1 MKVLLVDPPGKN
13 KGFNTGLGFLAA
25 VLQPDHEVR
34 VLDLNNIEVGMCG
47 DPNPD
52 PPLTELEALTREE
65 IRTFAPD
72 VFGISIKTF
81 TADISRHLFKW
92 AGEAK
97 PGLVRVAGGP
107 HIILDGFR
115 YVRDTKVEFGVQG
128 EGEYVLPQL
137 VNALAGGSSV
147 DKVTGLLRW
156 EEGSLVQNP
165 ESDLIEELDT
175 LPLPDYSRFTSVI
188 SNGGKLR
195 QYPILTSRGCPFKC
209 SYCSMPT
216 IMGRRWRFH
225 SPERVVEELKYA
237 RDRYG
242 AESFTV
248 VDDNL
253 TLNLHRIDAISDMI
267 IESGLTMPWNS
278 MNGIR
283 ADRLTPE
290 SARKMADSG
299 CYHVWI
305 GIESADPYVFDTI
318 NKGEEFED
326 VKRGIRILKEA
337 GIGVGGFF
345 IVGLPN
351 STREADLKSV
361 EFVRELGIDAWWF
374 QFVPYPYTPAN
385 DWVQTDDTVKILRP
399 AEGALQFG
407 GGDIEPVFETGN
419 YSKEER
425 MRTYDEIHIR
435 MGFYDRLFEPAR
447 GQIYNLG
454 RVFSKVASHGPGAI
468 ADLGKFALTYNA
480 KRTLRFLKK
489 TLGVDAQ
496 RRSGAEPFQPMKANQ
511 QA

>member
-1 MKVLLVDPPGKN
+1 MRVLLVDPPGKN
-13 KGFNTGLGFLAA
+13 KGFNTGLGYLAA
-25 VLQPDHEVR
+25 VLNPDHEVR

-52 PPLTELEALTREE
+52 PPLSELEEIARRELRE
-65 IRTFAPD
+65 FQPD

-81 TADISRHLFKW
+81 TADVSRYLFRW
-92 AGEAK
+92 AGEER
-97 PGLVRVAGGP
+97 PGMARVAGGP
-107 HIILDGFR
+107 HVILDGFR
-115 YVRDTKVEFGVQG
+115 YVRDTKVEYGVQG
-128 EGEYVLPQL
+128 EGEYVFPNL
-137 VNALAGGSSV
+137 VKALATAGDVS
-147 DKVTGLLRW
+147 KVTGLLRW
-156 EEGSLVQNP
+156 EDGQLIQNP

-175 LPLPDYSRFTSVI
+175 LPLPDYSQFTSVL
-188 SNGGKLR
+188 SAGGRMR

-225 SPERVVEELKYA
+225 SPERVVEELRFAKEK
-237 RDRYG
+237 YG

-253 TLNLHRIDAISDMI
+253 TLNLHRIDAISDQI
-267 IESGLTMPWNS
+267 IESGLVMPWNS

-290 SARKMADSG
+290 SAQKMAHSG

-305 GIESADPYVFDTI
+305 GIESADPHVFDTI

-326 VKRGIRILKEA
+326 VKQGIRILKNA

-351 STREADLKSV
+351 ATREADLKSV
-361 EFVRELGIDAWWF
+361 DFVRELGIDAWWF

-385 DWVQTDDTVKILRP
+385 DWVQTDATVTILRP

-407 GGDIEPVFETGN
+407 GGDIEPVFETSS
-419 YSKEER
+419 YDKTER
-425 MRTYDEIHIR
+425 MRTYDDIHIK
-435 MGFYDRLFEPAR
+435 MGFYDRLFEPTR
-447 GQIYNLG
+447 GQLANLWRVYKKVAPHGPVQLVDLG
-454 RVFSKVASHGPGAI
+454 R
-468 ADLGKFALTYNA
+468 FALTYNA
-480 KRTLRFLKK
+480 KRTVRQLQRTF
-489 TLGVDAQ
+489 GVAA
-496 RRSGAEPFQPMKANQ
+496 RSVAEPFQPMKANQ
-511 QA
+511 QS